1 MPADDLPR
9 RRRLDVVF
17 GLFLASGV
25 TVGACF
31 LWAVA
36 DWIRPQGE
44 GAFGLLFVGAFSFLP
59 VVLGWL
65 AGGAYLFMVSRDRD
79 VRLGVALTTA
89 HLVWWLLVIGI
100 AVWGRAP
107 SAWAGRPMTTVE
119 PGLYAIGVTVLA
131 ARWFW
136 WRRGGG
142 PGPAHHS
149 P

>member
-1 MPADDLPR
+1 MSPRALPGR
-9 RRRLDVVF
+9 RYLHVIY

-100 AVWGRAP
+100 AVWGHAP
-107 SAWAGRPMTTVE
+107 SGWAARPMTTVE
-119 PGLYAIGVTVLA
+119 PGLYAMGVMVLG

-136 WRRGGG
+136 WRRGDA
-142 PGPAHHS
+142 PVHAAA
-149 P
+149 